1 MSQDTRIED
10 MSPAAIAQLLAV
22 PDYLL
27 NEDQATAVCD
37 FVDRIGGIENAW
49 LAVELLSQI
58 GVRLRKGDREAVALR
73 VAQGQRSGAT
83 PRSATLGSRTF

>member
-1 MSQDTRIED
+1 MSQDTRIQD

-27 NEDQATAVCD
+27 NEDQATAVRD

-49 LAVELLSQI
+49 LAVELLSQT
-58 GVRLRKGDREAVALR
+58 E
-73 VAQGQRSGAT
+73 
-83 PRSATLGSRTF
+83 SA